1 MKIILSVV
9 IKYIKSYIKYT
20 FLLCFLR
27 KENIHRKYTRR
38 IHWEITYRELSTFL
52 RYNAKTTRYSRL
64 FPPSISISSLQ
75 MSKQKRRRKELAGK
89 KGDANGR
96 SRSSLDFRVQTLGC
110 QFIFSFYIKIH
121 EYFILFVC

>member
-1 MKIILSVV
+1 
-9 IKYIKSYIKYT
+9 
-20 FLLCFLR
+20 
-27 KENIHRKYTRR
+27 
-38 IHWEITYRELSTFL
+38 
-52 RYNAKTTRYSRL
+52 
-64 FPPSISISSLQ
+64 

-121 EYFILFVC
+121 EYFILLFASEICCFDLFFSEKKETQIAIVVVKIKIYAMIYSYDKFYPKIHM